1 MHTAYNPDLAAHTT
15 RRTTPAP
22 RPHQS
27 TLRSS
32 RRRRYTTA
40 RCTLQLP
47 AARIP
52 AMLVATLTIKT
63 QAEIPPAARGS
74 QPQRHAKLPRQRA
87 SWLPARTSPSTLPSR
102 PLAVLQR

>member
-40 RCTLQLP
+40 RCTWQLP
-47 AARIP
+47 GARIP
-52 AMLVATLTIKT
+52 GITVATLTIKA
-63 QAEIPPAARGS
+63 QAEIPAVARGCL
-74 QPQRHAKLPRQRA
+74 PQRHARL
-87 SWLPARTSPSTLPSR
+87 
-102 PLAVLQR
+102 

>member
-52 AMLVATLTIKT
+52 AMLVATLTIKA
-63 QAEIPPAARGS
+63 QAETPTAARGC
-74 QPQRHAKLPRQRA
+74 QPQRQQLRRRRA
-87 SWLPARTSPSTLPSR
+87 SGSPARTFPSTLRSCPV
-102 PLAVLQR
+102 AILQR